1 MNVIGGDA
9 LDWNEQLWR
18 YFKIDRFVELI
29 DTGRLYFSSAQ
40 EFEDRFEGAVTV
52 MPAGIQVDP
61 TYTEMESGESA
72 FEQLRRLTK
81 VSCWHRADYESD
93 AMWKLYANRHKGVA
107 IRSTPQRI
115 REAAKPYRIKPEFGH
130 EDLFG
135 GNVEY
140 VDLLKERLERT
151 MLNRFYVKHKAF
163 SWEREFRLVVSV
175 RQAEEFGVQVPER
188 GVLVDFDLDTL
199 VDKIYLGPSLTQE
212 DTERIRDA
220 ATRQG
225 LADRIRV
232 SSLLGTPRYIYP

>member
-1 MNVIGGDA
+1 MIVIGDA
-9 LDWNEQLWR
+9 IDWNEHLWR

-29 DTGRLYFSSAQ
+29 DTGSLYFSSAR
-40 EFEDRFEGAVTV
+40 EFEDRFEGSVAV
-52 MPAGIQVDP
+52 MPAGIPVDP
-61 TYTEMESGESA
+61 RYKDMESGESA

-93 AMWKLYANRHKGVA
+93 AMWKLYANLHKGVA

-115 REAAKPYRIKPEFGH
+115 RDAAKPYRIQPEFGY

-140 VDLLKERLERT
+140 IDLLEKRLERT

-175 RQAEEFGVQVPER
+175 RHAEEFGVQVPEK
-188 GVLVDFDLDTL
+188 GVLVDFDLDKL
-199 VDKIYLGPSLTQE
+199 VEEIYLGPSLTQE
-212 DTERIRDA
+212 DNDRVRDA

-225 LADRIRV
+225 LAERIRV
-232 SSLLGTPRYIYP
+232 SSLLGTPRYI